1 MQYSNASLDCII
13 SPKSVAVLGASN
25 REGSVGNAVIKN
37 IILGGYEG
45 RIYPVNPSSS
55 QVSGLACY
63 SSLLDIKDQI
73 DLAVVIT
80 PSHTVPDVID
90 ECGKKGVKGSL
101 VISAGFREIGGEGAM
116 LEQKLVQAARKYNV
130 RVIGPNCVGFINTSK
145 SISLN
150 AAFTKGMPRPGNIAL
165 VSQSG
170 AICGAILEYAKA
182 RNIGFSKVFSL
193 GNKVDVNEN
202 HVLEYLAGDTC
213 SKVILMYIEDLTE
226 GGKFLEI
233 ASNVTRSGKPIIA
246 LKVGQSSIGAKAIAS
261 HTGALAGS
269 EEAYNA
275 VFEQAGILRVETLE
289 ELFDYAIAFAYQ
301 NPPVGDAVIV
311 SNAGGPAV
319 IAADAAARYH
329 LKLCTLDENITDN
342 LRKVLPK
349 NAVIINPV
357 DIIGD
362 ASHERYESALRTVL
376 KGQGVGSCIVVSTP
390 QMMLDVEA
398 LARVIVNISRE
409 FPNKTILSCIIG
421 IVGIENVLKILEEN
435 SIPQYVFPESAVRA
449 LAAMYKYAAL
459 VKKEKEIVPV
469 FDADR
474 EAVRK
479 VLAGVRNEGRN
490 YVYESEAM
498 AILSAYGI
506 PVPHSAMATTE
517 QECLRISRQIGYPVV
532 LKITSPDIV
541 HKVDVGGVILGLK
554 NENEA
559 KEAYHH
565 LIQNVLKAQPDAR
578 IAGVNVVEFIEHG
591 KEVIIGM
598 KRVPQFGSL
607 IMFGSGG
614 IYVHVFGDV
623 SFKLA
628 PLTRSTSYEM
638 IASTK
643 TSKLLE
649 GVRGE
654 KPSDIQG
661 VVDCL
666 QRMSQLAVEFPEI
679 LEIDVNPL
687 MVYGEGKGCK
697 AADARMVIS

>member
-1 MQYSNASLDCII
+1 MHYSSASLDCMV
-13 SPKSVAVLGASN
+13 SPKSIAVLGASS

-37 IILGGYEG
+37 IILGGYKG

-55 QVSGLACY
+55 QILGLNCY

-80 PSHTVPDVID
+80 PSHTVPGVIE
-90 ECGKKGVKGSL
+90 ECGKKGIKGAL
-101 VISAGFREIGGEGAM
+101 VISAGFREIGNEGAM
-116 LEQKLVQAARKYNV
+116 LEQKLVQAAKKYDV
-130 RVIGPNCVGFINTSK
+130 RVIGPNCVGFINTSE

-150 AAFTKGMPRPGNIAL
+150 AAFTKGMPRAGNIAL

-202 HVLEYLAGDTC
+202 HVLEFLARDPS
-213 SKVILMYIEDLTE
+213 SKVILMYIEDLTD
-226 GGKFLEI
+226 GGKFLEV
-233 ASNVTRSGKPIIA
+233 ASNITRSGKPIIA

-301 NPPVGDAVIV
+301 NLPLGDAVIV

-319 IAADAAARYH
+319 IAADTAAKYH
-329 LKLCTLDENITDN
+329 LRLCTLDENVTGE
-342 LRKVLPK
+342 LKETLPK
-349 NAVIINPV
+349 NAVIINPI

-362 ASHERYESALRTVL
+362 ASHERYKSALRAVL
-376 KGQGVGSCIVVSTP
+376 KGPGVGSCIVISTP

-398 LARVIVNISRE
+398 LARVIVSISRE

-421 IVGIENVLKILEEN
+421 IVGIENVLEILEEN

-449 LAAMYKYAAL
+449 LAAMYRYAAL
-459 VKKEKEIVPV
+459 VRKEKEVVPL
-469 FDADR
+469 FDVDR

-479 VLAGVRNEGRN
+479 ILEGVRNEGRN

-498 AILSAYGI
+498 VILSAYGI
-506 PVPHSAMATTE
+506 PVPRSAIATTE
-517 QECLRISRQIGYPVV
+517 EECLQLSRQIGYPIV

-554 NENEA
+554 NEIEVEEA
-559 KEAYHH
+559 FHQ
-565 LIQNVLKAQPDAR
+565 LMQNIRKARPDAR
-578 IAGVNVVEFIEHG
+578 IAGVHVVEFIAHG

-628 PLTRSTSYEM
+628 PLTRSASYEM
-638 IASTK
+638 ITSTK
-643 TSKLLE
+643 ASKLLE

-654 KPSDIQG
+654 KPSDIRA